1 MNFISIIPHNILFQL
16 YINNAKKIT
25 NSLILSITESKNPPN
40 NVALSFIL
48 AIAPSTPSRKP
59 VMKTKIE
66 NRNKLEKQKSATKL
80 KIEKQNIIKVARFGV
95 TPILLKILATDLT
108 SGLKIL
114 RSLNFE
120 AISFIIPLIYGYF

>member
-1 MNFISIIPHNILFQL
+1 M
-16 YINNAKKIT
+16 T

-40 NVALSFIL
+40 IVAFLVIL
-48 AIAPSTPSRKP
+48 AIAPSTPSKKP
-59 VMKTKIE
+59 VKKIKIE
-66 NRNKLEKQKSATKL
+66 NRSKLEKKTSAIKL
-80 KIEKQNIIKVARFGV
+80 KTEKQSIINVARFGV

-120 AISFIIPLIYGYF
+120 AITFIIPLIYGYF